1 MLTHSLTLGPQIAL
15 TILSES
21 VSQSVRRIGACD
33 HQTVALG
40 ALSAVNERR
49 VLLLSPKKPIKNE
62 AVCFACLLHSVLLWP
77 RIVTFLSVTHS
88 LWRLRRERAAI
99 IVCRLVISCSHFLV
113 LFCHHCFLRIPA
125 DMANHG
131 LFPTLAVGGFS
142 PKQVVYTYL

>member
-1 MLTHSLTLGPQIAL
+1 MLTNSLTLGPQIAL

-62 AVCFACLLHSVLLWP
+62 GRLLCLLALLFSVVAAHSDIFV
-77 RIVTFLSVTHS
+77 RHS
-88 LWRLRRERAAI
+88 FIMEVAA
-99 IVCRLVISCSHFLV
+99 
-113 LFCHHCFLRIPA
+113 
-125 DMANHG
+125 
-131 LFPTLAVGGFS
+131 
-142 PKQVVYTYL
+142 